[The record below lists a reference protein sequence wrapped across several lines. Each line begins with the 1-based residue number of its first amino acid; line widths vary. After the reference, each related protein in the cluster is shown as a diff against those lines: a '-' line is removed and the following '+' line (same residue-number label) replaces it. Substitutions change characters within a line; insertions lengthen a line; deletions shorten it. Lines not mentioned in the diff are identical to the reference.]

1 MTLREQTGGCVGR
14 KDRYLVG
21 LDVGTSKVCAIVG
34 ELLDDGGLDV
44 VGIGVAESRG
54 IRRGVIVNLEA
65 AVDSIKKAVDEAEL
79 MAGVEIDAV
88 HLSMAGPHIKGFN
101 SRGVI
106 AVAGKSREITRDDV
120 RRAIEAAKAVS
131 LPAGREILHVLPQ
144 DFVVDEQDG
153 IGAPVGMTGARLE
166 VNVHI
171 VTSAT
176 TATQNLVSCVNRAG
190 VGVIDTVVEQIG
202 AAEAVL
208 TPDEKELGVALVD
221 IGGGTTDIAIFERGS
236 LWHTAVIGV
245 GGDHFTSDIAV
256 GLRMPIP
263 DAEKLKRKCGCALSA
278 MVDEDETIDVASVGG
293 RRSRVMAR
301 RILSEILQPRAEE
314 IFHLVWDEIRRAG
327 YEKSLNSG
335 IVLTG
340 GGAILEGMPEIA
352 EQIFDLADQTRRADR
367 HRRACRPRRQSGLR
381 DGRGPGALRPA
392 ESGSGSG
399 ALDRRGR
406 LWTSGGPAQ
415 GAVPGVLLGKGR
427 PGLRTRRIRMS
438 QDSNF
443 FTPIFKDIN
452 PSELRLKLDED
463 RRAGARIK
471 VVGVGGGGSN
481 AVARM
486 VKSGFQGVDFLVANT
501 DLQALQANPA
511 PVKVQIGSKL
521 TKGLGAGADPNV
533 GRQAALEDTDKLI
546 QSLDGADMVFVTT
559 GLGGGTGTGAAPVIA
574 SLASELGALTIA
586 VVTKP
591 FKFEGRK
598 RHQQA
603 EAGLE
608 ALRECVDTVITIPNE
623 RLLAIIDRHTSLND
637 SFMTAD
643 DVLRQAIQGI
653 SDLILVPGLINL
665 DFADVK
671 TIMAG
676 MGIAMMGTGIA
687 EGENRAMSGRAEG
700 DLQPAARRRV
710 GRRRSRRDHQRHRRP
725 GPVAARSERGVDDH
739 PGGGPRRRQH
749 HLRRGGRRVA
759 HRPRE
764 DHRDRHRLRPRR
776 RQPVAGGQHHADTRS
791 TCRTTR

>member
-1 MTLREQTGGCVGR
+1 MGR

-34 ELLDDGGLDV
+34 ELVDDGGLDI

-153 IGAPVGMTGARLE
+153 IGAPVGMTGSRLE

-202 AAEAVL
+202 AAESVL

-340 GGAILEGMPEIA
+340 GGAIHEGRPEIA
-352 EQIFDLADQTRRADR
+352 EQIFDLPIRRGSPTGIGGLADHVGSPAFATAVGLVLYGKR
-367 HRRACRPRRQSGLR
+367 HRVQEPVRSTGV
-381 DGRGPGALRPA
+381 GAF
-392 ESGSGSG
+392 GSVAG
-399 ALDRRGR
+399 
-406 LWTSGGPAQ
+406 
-415 GAVPGVLLGKGR
+415 
-427 PGLRTRRIRMS
+427 RIRGLFRE
-438 QDSNF
+438 F
-443 FTPIFKDIN
+443 F
-452 PSELRLKLDED
+452 
-463 RRAGARIK
+463 
-471 VVGVGGGGSN
+471 
-481 AVARM
+481 
-486 VKSGFQGVDFLVANT
+486 
-501 DLQALQANPA
+501 
-511 PVKVQIGSKL
+511 
-521 TKGLGAGADPNV
+521 
-533 GRQAALEDTDKLI
+533 
-546 QSLDGADMVFVTT
+546 
-559 GLGGGTGTGAAPVIA
+559 
-574 SLASELGALTIA
+574 
-586 VVTKP
+586 
-591 FKFEGRK
+591 
-598 RHQQA
+598 
-603 EAGLE
+603 
-608 ALRECVDTVITIPNE
+608 
-623 RLLAIIDRHTSLND
+623 
-637 SFMTAD
+637 
-643 DVLRQAIQGI
+643 
-653 SDLILVPGLINL
+653 
-665 DFADVK
+665 
-671 TIMAG
+671 
-676 MGIAMMGTGIA
+676 
-687 EGENRAMSGRAEG
+687 
-700 DLQPAARRRV
+700 
-710 GRRRSRRDHQRHRRP
+710 
-725 GPVAARSERGVDDH
+725 
-739 PGGGPRRRQH
+739 
-749 HLRRGGRRVA
+749 
-759 HRPRE
+759 
-764 DHRDRHRLRPRR
+764 
-776 RQPVAGGQHHADTRS
+776 
-791 TCRTTR
+791 